1 MRGVPPPILQFF
13 LESPPSKPMPP
24 PWGAATEKF
33 ISEMY
38 LRQLGYMYSACGP
51 FTKNKE
57 SMQKSKEIRDKFCF
71 QHDIVM
77 EILRICL
84 EEQLLIRYY
93 MITHLVLLKIQ
104 NINDNMDLLLW
115 F

>member
-1 MRGVPPPILQFF
+1 
-13 LESPPSKPMPP
+13 
-24 PWGAATEKF
+24 
-33 ISEMY
+33 
-38 LRQLGYMYSACGP
+38 MYSACGT

-57 SMQKSKEIRDKFCF
+57 SIQKSKEMSDKFCF

-93 MITHLVLLKIQ
+93 MIKHLILLKIQ
-104 NINDNMDLLLW
+104 NIDINMDLLLW